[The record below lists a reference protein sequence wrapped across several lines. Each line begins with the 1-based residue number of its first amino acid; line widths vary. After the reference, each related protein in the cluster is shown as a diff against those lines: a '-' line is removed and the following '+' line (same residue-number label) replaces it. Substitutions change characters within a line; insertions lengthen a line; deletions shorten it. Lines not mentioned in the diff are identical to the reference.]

1 MGPSGISF
9 MHPKQLFKLM
19 SAVSLACVLI
29 ACGSDGS
36 PETTASN
43 TAETKSD
50 PFWDTWVTP
59 QPDKTPTVEEGQEL
73 ADPFKKA

>member
-1 MGPSGISF
+1 

-36 PETTASN
+36 LETTASN
-43 TAETKSD
+43 SAETKSD

-73 ADPFKKA
+73 SDPFKKA

>member
-1 MGPSGISF
+1 

-29 ACGSDGS
+29 ACGTDGS
-36 PETTASN
+36 LETTASN
-43 TAETKSD
+43 SAETKSD

-73 ADPFKKA
+73 SDPFKKA

>member
-19 SAVSLACVLI
+19 SAVSLACFLI

-36 PETTASN
+36 LETTASN
-43 TAETKSD
+43 SAETKSD

-73 ADPFKKA
+73 SDPFKKA